1 MLIITIILVVYFVV
15 MAICYF
21 DVKRAQSVSH
31 SILNKQLLD
40 ISDDIQEARSL
51 ILDHFDRVEK
61 DTRLNRVDLTAIR
74 DKVSS
79 KKKSTPP
86 KPKKNKKE

>member
-1 MLIITIILVVYFVV
+1 MLLIAIMLIVYFIA
-15 MAICYF
+15 MLICYF
-21 DVKRAQSVSH
+21 DVKRAQSTAY

-40 ISDDIQEARSL
+40 ISDDIQEARVL
-51 ILDHFDRVEK
+51 ILDHFDKVEK

-74 DKVSS
+74 DKVSG

-86 KPKKNKKE
+86 KKKTKE